1 MATQYVIAGTTAKA
15 ISASVER
22 AVRDGA
28 LEPGAALP
36 PVRRLAEELGVSPGT
51 VATAYQEL
59 RRRGIVNT
67 RGRGGTVVAPA
78 PAVASRRPPQVPDG
92 LCDLAGGHPDPA
104 FLPDLLPPAG
114 LSPGARSHRSSPRLP
129 RLEEAVRQWLGGEGV
144 PVEHVT
150 FAHGALDLIGRLLSI
165 ELGPGD
171 AVATEDPGY
180 HHLLD
185 LITALGLRTV
195 AVEVDDEGMRPEA
208 LRAALRAGVRAV
220 VCSPRAQNPYGGCF
234 SAARRD
240 ALVEVLREAPDVLV
254 IENDH
259 AGRIA
264 AAPLHSLTQ
273 GSGSGSG
280 SGGGSGIGGGNGLT
294 RWAHVA
300 TVTKYLGPDLR
311 WAAAAC
317 DATTLARHDGR
328 MLLTSGWVSHL
339 LQETVLGLLT
349 DTGVQDLVQRA
360 QEAYDERRRALAGEL
375 GRRGIPVHGASGMNV
390 WVPVRDESAVVN
402 GLRTHGWWVA
412 AGARFRIGTAP
423 GVRISTAG
431 LPPADA
437 RRLAADFASVL
448 GDSQALYG
456 G

>member
-1 MATQYVIAGTTAKA
+1 MATQYAITGTTAKA
-15 ISASVER
+15 LSASVER
-22 AVRDGA
+22 AVTEGA

-36 PVRRLAEELGVSPGT
+36 PVRRLAEDLGISPGT
-51 VATAYQEL
+51 VATAYKEL
-59 RRRGIVNT
+59 RRRGIVVT

-78 PAVASRRPPQVPDG
+78 PAVASRRPPKVPDG
-92 LCDLAGGHPDPA
+92 LRDLAGGHPDPA
-104 FLPDLLPPAG
+104 FLPDLLPPVR

-129 RLEEAVRQWLGGEGV
+129 GLEEAVRAWLGADGV

-150 FAHGALDLIGRLLSI
+150 FAHGALDMIGRLLSV
-165 ELGPGD
+165 ELRPGD
-171 AVATEDPGY
+171 AVAVEDPGY

-185 LITALGLRTV
+185 LVTALGLRTV
-195 AVEVDDEGMRPEA
+195 AVAVDDEGMRPEA

-220 VCSPRAQNPYGGCF
+220 VCSPRAQNPWGGRF
-234 SAARRD
+234 TPARRD
-240 ALVEVLREAPDVLV
+240 ALVAVLREAPDVLV

-259 AGRIA
+259 AGSVA
-264 AAPLHSLTQ
+264 AVPLHTLT
-273 GSGSGSG
+273 
-280 SGGGSGIGGGNGLT
+280 GGGLA

-300 TVTKYLGPDLR
+300 TVTKYLGTDLR

-339 LQETVLGLLT
+339 LQETVLGLMT
-349 DTGVQDLVQRA
+349 DPATRDLVGRA
-360 QEAYDERRRALAGEL
+360 RDAYEARRLALIGEL
-375 GRRGIPVHGASGMNV
+375 GRHGITAHGVSGMNL

-412 AGARFRIGTAP
+412 AGARFRIGAAP
-423 GVRISTAG
+423 GVRITAAG
-431 LPPADA
+431 LPPADG
-437 RRLAADFASVL
+437 RRLAADFAAVL
-448 GDSQALYG
+448 GDSQATYG